1 MGAGHTGVEMTN
13 LIIQPESRTHLVIP
27 DSHAHPDFNNDRY
40 DWLGRLIADIKPDV
54 LINIGDNADLASLS
68 TYDKGKRSFQGRN
81 YKDDINAHLDA
92 QERTF
97 APIKK
102 LKRKLPYSV
111 FFEGN
116 HEHRITRAIDLSP
129 ELDGAISFR
138 DLALQDYYDEVV
150 PYTGGTPGI
159 KTIDGITY
167 AHYFVGG
174 IAGRPL
180 GGIHAG
186 YAIATKKFSSATCG
200 HSHLFDTSWHVD
212 LAGRPVIG
220 TVVGCYQ
227 DYTNE
232 WAGEIGQLWNRGVVI
247 KRYVNNGGYDLQW
260 ISLNTLRKEYG
271 NE

>member
-1 MGAGHTGVEMTN
+1 MNVLKAPS
-13 LIIQPESRTHLVIP
+13 LIIPKEYKTHVVLP
-27 DSHAHPDFNNDRY
+27 DSHSHPDFGNDRF
-40 DWLGRLIADIKPDV
+40 DWFGRLLADIKPDV
-54 LINIGDNADLASLS
+54 FINIGDNADMASLS

-81 YKDDINAHLDA
+81 YKDDINSHLDA

-97 APIKK
+97 AP
-102 LKRKLPYSV
+102 LKRLKRRLPVSY

-116 HEHRITRAIDLSP
+116 HEHRIARAIDLSP
-129 ELDGAISFR
+129 ELDGAISFN
-138 DLALQDYYDEVV
+138 DLGLSDYYDEVIR
-150 PYTGGTPGI
+150 YSGGTPGV
-159 KTIDGITY
+159 KLIDGVTY

-227 DYTNE
+227 DYDND
-232 WAGEIGQLWNRGVVI
+232 WAGEVAQLWNRGVVI
-247 KRYVNNGGYDLQW
+247 KRYVQNGGYDLQW
-260 ISLNTLRKEYG
+260 VSIESLRREYG

>member
-1 MGAGHTGVEMTN
+1 MQAPNVI
-13 LIIQPESRTHLVIP
+13 LKPEYRTHLVVP
-27 DSHAHPDFNNDRY
+27 DSHAHADFSNDRY
-40 DWLGRLIADIKPDV
+40 DWLGRFIADLKPDV
-54 LINIGDNADLASLS
+54 IINIGDNADMASLS

-97 APIKK
+97 SPIKK
-102 LKRKLPYSV
+102 LKKKLPESYY
-111 FFEGN
+111 FIGN

-129 ELDGAISFR
+129 ELDGAISLN
-138 DLALQDYYDEVV
+138 DLALRDYYDEVID
-150 PYTGGTPGI
+150 YSGGTPGV
-159 KTIDGITY
+159 KCIDGVTY

-227 DYTNE
+227 DYNND
-232 WAGEIGQLWNRGVVI
+232 WAGEVCSLWNRGVVV
-247 KRYVNNGGYDLQW
+247 KRNVCNGGYDLQW
-260 ISLNTLRKEYG
+260 ISLNTLKKEYG
-271 NE
+271 NAE

>member
-1 MGAGHTGVEMTN
+1 MPGK
-13 LIIQPESRTHLVIP
+13 THLICP
-27 DSHAHPDFNNDRY
+27 DSHAHPDYDNNRA
-40 DWLGRLIADIKPDV
+40 DWLGELILDVKPDV
-54 LINIGDNADLASLS
+54 LIHIGDAWDMASLS

-81 YKDDINAHLDA
+81 YKDDINSGLDF
-92 QERTF
+92 QERMF

-102 LKRKLPYSV
+102 AKRKLPYSV
-111 FFEGN
+111 FFVGN

-129 ELDGAISFR
+129 ELDGAISLN
-138 DLALQDYYDEVV
+138 DLCLKEWYDEVV
-150 PYTGGTPGI
+150 DYSGSTPGS
-159 KTIDGITY
+159 KTIDGVTY

-212 LAGRPVIG
+212 LQGNPVIG

-227 DYTNE
+227 DYSNE
-232 WAGEIGQLWNRGVVI
+232 WAGEVANLWNRGVVI
-247 KRYVNNGGYDLQW
+247 KRNVDGKGGYDLQW
-260 ISLNTLRKEYG
+260 IGINTLKEVYG
-271 NE
+271 AK